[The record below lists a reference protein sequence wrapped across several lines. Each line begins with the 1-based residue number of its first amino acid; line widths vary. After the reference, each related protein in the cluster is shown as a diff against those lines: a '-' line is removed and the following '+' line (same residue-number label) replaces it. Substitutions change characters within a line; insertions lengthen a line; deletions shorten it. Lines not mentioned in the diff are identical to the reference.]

1 LGESYGPSPTNFQG
15 NEDMG
20 DLEPKKRGGEWVR
33 QTMDNVGEFWL
44 ARKLI
49 DGKEEVQ
56 PTFVLTLPDIR
67 RHILAHANI
76 SCFFF
81 EGQRPNHPT

>member
-1 LGESYGPSPTNFQG
+1 
-15 NEDMG
+15 MG

-49 DGKEEVQ
+49 DGVEAQ
-56 PTFVLTLPDIR
+56 PT
-67 RHILAHANI
+67 
-76 SCFFF
+76 
-81 EGQRPNHPT
+81 